1 MKRRFDPSLYLIL
14 DLGLM
19 KSRPLDPLIAAAVAG
34 GVTLVQ
40 LRGKGVAARDLG
52 LVGAHL
58 KSLLAP
64 HHVPFI
70 MNDDVAVAM
79 AIGADGVHLGP
90 DDLPAAAA
98 RTLLGDRALIGV
110 SVGNPAEAEAVDA
123 SVIDY
128 VSIGPIFATKTKN
141 DAGPAI
147 GIEGLSEVRNLFP
160 DLPAIAIGGITPDK
174 VTPIIRAG
182 ATGLA
187 VASALCCADDP
198 ASVAQRFQER
208 ITAAFRPGAA

>member
-34 GVTLVQ
+34 GVTMVQ

-64 HHVPFI
+64 HHVPLI
-70 MNDDVAVAM
+70 VNDDVAVAM

-90 DDLPAAAA
+90 DDLPPTAA
-98 RTLLGDRALIGV
+98 RTLLGDRVLIGISVGTPAEAAAADATNVDYV
-110 SVGNPAEAEAVDA
+110 SVGPV
-123 SVIDY
+123 
-128 VSIGPIFATKTKN
+128 FATRTKS

-147 GIEGLSEVRNLFP
+147 GIEDFSEMRNLFP

-182 ATGLA
+182 AAGLA

-198 ASVAQRFQER
+198 VSVAQRFRER
-208 ITAAFRPGAA
+208 ITTAFRPGAA